1 MRPMGNAFKPLYSK
15 MKNIMQHCG
24 LIEFLK
30 TVTFM
35 VFYHRLPHTVRKMI
49 SIFLSAFF
57 SFACIEEQRRAG
69 SKSGLCVFQ
78 VIWSSFF
85 FFSFSICC
93 FVLFFLLL
101 LLFCFSFLLQVVCFE
116 PQLLVRAKYTPN
128 SRSALTCKGDSCVG
142 EEKGEFL
149 FLA

>member
-35 VFYHRLPHTVRKMI
+35 VFYHRLPHTVRKII
-49 SIFLSAFF
+49 SIFQVLFF
-57 SFACIEEQRRAG
+57 SFACIDEQRRAG

-78 VIWSSFF
+78 VIWPSFF
-85 FFSFSICC
+85 FFPFR
-93 FVLFFLLL
+93 F
-101 LLFCFSFLLQVVCFE
+101 VVCFVFFVVAVI
-116 PQLLVRAKYTPN
+116 LFFFF
-128 SRSALTCKGDSCVG
+128 ALGC
-142 EEKGEFL
+142 L
-149 FLA
+149 FRTLAPRQS

>member
-1 MRPMGNAFKPLYSK
+1 MSLSGCLIFRDMRPMGNAFKPLYSK

-78 VIWSSFF
+78 VIW
-85 FFSFSICC
+85 
-93 FVLFFLLL
+93 
-101 LLFCFSFLLQVVCFE
+101 
-116 PQLLVRAKYTPN
+116 
-128 SRSALTCKGDSCVG
+128 
-142 EEKGEFL
+142 
-149 FLA
+149 

>member
-1 MRPMGNAFKPLYSK
+1 MSLSGCLIFRDMRPMGNAFKPLYSK

-93 FVLFFLLL
+93 FVLFFCCCCCFVF
-101 LLFCFSFLLQVVCFE
+101 LFCFRLFVSNLSSSSELNTHQTLG
-116 PQLLVRAKYTPN
+116 QL
-128 SRSALTCKGDSCVG
+128 
-142 EEKGEFL
+142 
-149 FLA
+149 